1 MFKGTLLPA
10 IVEKISSLKD
20 GSVCVTIYTQELSP
34 QKAAEL
40 FTLRGKLATVY
51 LSPSEITQKELGLVD
66 SIDPELP
73 QKSPSQR
80 MRNVLWIL
88 WKQDGEGYKDFKL
101 YYDAKMDS
109 YIENLKMNIKD

>member
-1 MFKGTLLPA
+1 MFKGTLIPA
-10 IVEKISSLKD
+10 IVEKISTLKD

-51 LSPSEITQKELGLVD
+51 VSPSDVTQKELGLID

-73 QKSPSQR
+73 QKTPGQR
-80 MRNVLWIL
+80 MRNVLYIL
-88 WKQDGEGYKDFKL
+88 WKQDQEGYKEFPQ
-101 YYDAKMDS
+101 YYEAKMNT
-109 YIENLKMNIKD
+109 YIEGLKQNIHP